1 MNPSLIVSYSYSG
14 NTHQIAQKLQ
24 KVISGDWCE
33 IHPRQPYPMAFPE
46 LLEQAK
52 REIRTGY
59 YPQLLPGASSPRPYP
74 VIFAGCP
81 DWCGTIAPPLASWLH
96 RNDLSGKIIL
106 PFYSYCGGAVG
117 NIRKDIAKLCPK
129 ADIREPLGIVD
140 DGGEQLEKML
150 QQWIIRAGI
159 TDELVPLGKAESGLE
174 VLSSKTEDFTGT
186 LELMET
192 E

>member
-1 MNPSLIVSYSYSG
+1 M
-14 NTHQIAQKLQ
+14 
-24 KVISGDWCE
+24 
-33 IHPRQPYPMAFPE
+33 
-46 LLEQAK
+46 
-52 REIRTGY
+52 
-59 YPQLLPGASSPRPYP
+59 
-74 VIFAGCP
+74 
-81 DWCGTIAPPLASWLH
+81 
-96 RNDLSGKIIL
+96 
-106 PFYSYCGGAVG
+106 G

-140 DGGEQLEKML
+140 DGGEQLGKML